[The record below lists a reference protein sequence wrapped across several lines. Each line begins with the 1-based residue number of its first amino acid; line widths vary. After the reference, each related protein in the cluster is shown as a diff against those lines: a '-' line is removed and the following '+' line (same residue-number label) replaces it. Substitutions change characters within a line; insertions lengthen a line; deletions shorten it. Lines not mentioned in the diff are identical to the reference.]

1 MRAPWGARGGDGQA
15 EGMSISSHHL
25 PRDLSLGAGV
35 QLRWVLGSLLVE
47 KALGWKGAE
56 MSNRQGKEGWVGAGQ
71 AVLARS
77 RLQYLESRSL
87 GPWPA

>member
-1 MRAPWGARGGDGQA
+1 MQE
-15 EGMSISSHHL
+15 EGWAGRRNEYFL
-25 PRDLSLGAGV
+25 PPLAQGLSLGARV

-47 KALGWKGAE
+47 KAPGWKGAE
-56 MSNRQGKEGWVGAGQ
+56 MSHRQGKEGWVGAGH